1 MNKSTLK
8 VHPRFIKKKTRTNFI
23 LSILFH
29 KLDIFISFYINI
41 CMHPTF
47 IASSMAS
54 IRISIIIK
62 NNYIVSI
69 CRPTASSSRYDD
81 FSHTNFII
89 VNVYYKINY
98 SIHTYY
104 YEIYSEIAQPNIS
117 YEIKD
122 LYISSSY

>member
-1 MNKSTLK
+1 MISFHHIIIYIYKYIYIIVRTMNKSTLK

-69 CRPTASSSRYDD
+69 CRPTASCTEFLLITS
-81 FSHTNFII
+81 II
-89 VNVYYKINY
+89 IYIQHAIKIATSY
-98 SIHTYY
+98 
-104 YEIYSEIAQPNIS
+104 IYIYVLIN
-117 YEIKD
+117 
-122 LYISSSY
+122 

>member
-69 CRPTASSSRYDD
+69 CRPTASCAQ
-81 FSHTNFII
+81 
-89 VNVYYKINY
+89 
-98 SIHTYY
+98 TY
-104 YEIYSEIAQPNIS
+104 I
-117 YEIKD
+117 
-122 LYISSSY
+122 YISFNFQQ